1 MPESVTPS
9 ARNPWKLTAIG
20 MVLVAATALATG
32 IVVASRSKPEDKPV
46 AVQPAPAE
54 RARVEG
60 ARPVAAATAP
70 ARVPDQTIVKACNDQ
85 AAAAT
90 GPRDKTTEVVKD
102 GAVGALL
109 GAAVGAAGGAIAD
122 GGKGAGKGA
131 AIGGL
136 VGAGAGTLYGVNDN
150 RKHDA
155 AYREAYSGCLRARG
169 YTG

>member
-20 MVLVAATALATG
+20 MGLVAATAPATG

-109 GAAVGAAGGAIAD
+109 GAAVGAAGGGHPGGGKRGGQGGPD
-122 GGKGAGKGA
+122 GGPGGGGGGNPVRRGAQPRHHAPG
-131 AIGGL
+131 
-136 VGAGAGTLYGVNDN
+136 
-150 RKHDA
+150 
-155 AYREAYSGCLRARG
+155 
-169 YTG
+169 

>member
-1 MPESVTPS
+1 M
-9 ARNPWKLTAIG
+9 G
-20 MVLVAATALATG
+20 MGLVAATRRVTG
-32 IVVASRSKPEDKPV
+32 IGVASRSKPEDKPV

-109 GAAVGAAGGAIAD
+109 GAAEGGTGGAVTGAGQAGGE
-122 GGKGAGKGA
+122 GPP
-131 AIGGL
+131 IGGR
-136 VGAGAGTLYGVNDN
+136 VRGGGGAKA
-150 RKHDA
+150 
-155 AYREAYSGCLRARG
+155 
-169 YTG
+169 

>member
-9 ARNPWKLTAIG
+9 APHPWTLPALG
-20 MVLVAATALATG
+20 MGLVAATALATG

-109 GAAVGAAGGAIAD
+109 GAAGGAAGGGPPG
-122 GGKGAGKGA
+122 GGKRGGEGGAGG
-131 AIGGL
+131 
-136 VGAGAGTLYGVNDN
+136 GAGGGGRGDPGG
-150 RKHDA
+150 RDGK
-155 AYREAYSGCLRARG
+155 RARDG
-169 YTG
+169 A

>member
-1 MPESVTPS
+1 MPESLTP
-9 ARNPWKLTAIG
+9 AACNPGKLTAIG
-20 MVLVAATALATG
+20 MGLVAGRALATG
-32 IVVASRSKPEDKPV
+32 MVGGGRWKREDKPV

-85 AAAAT
+85 AAATT

-109 GAAVGAAGGAIAD
+109 GAAVGAAGGALAD
-122 GGKGAGKGA
+122 GGKRAGKGA
-131 AIGGL
+131 PVRGPGG
-136 VGAGAGTLYGVNDN
+136 GGAGTPCGGEEQPQHQGPD
-150 RKHDA
+150 
-155 AYREAYSGCLRARG
+155 
-169 YTG
+169 

>member
-20 MVLVAATALATG
+20 MGLVAATALATG

-54 RARVEG
+54 RAR
-60 ARPVAAATAP
+60 PVAAATAP

-85 AAAAT
+85 AAATT

-150 RKHDA
+150 RKHDER
-155 AYREAYSGCLRARG
+155 YREASGACMRSR
-169 YTG
+169 

>member
-9 ARNPWKLTAIG
+9 AGNPWRLTAIG
-20 MVLVAATALATG
+20 MGVVAATALATG
-32 IVVASRSKPEDKPV
+32 MVVASRSKPEDKPV

-90 GPRDKTTEVVKD
+90 GPRDKTTEGVKD
-102 GAVGALL
+102 GGGGALL
-109 GAAVGAAGGAIAD
+109 GAAGGR
-122 GGKGAGKGA
+122 GG
-131 AIGGL
+131 GGL
-136 VGAGAGTLYGVNDN
+136 PGRRRT
-150 RKHDA
+150 
-155 AYREAYSGCLRARG
+155 RG
-169 YTG
+169 GGGRH

>member
-20 MVLVAATALATG
+20 MGFVAATALATG

-109 GAAVGAAGGAIAD
+109 GAAVGAAGGALAGGGER
-122 GGKGAGKGA
+122 GGKGAPD
-131 AIGGL
+131 GGP
-136 VGAGAGTLYGVNDN
+136 GGGRAGNPVRGEDKPQHRGPDC
-150 RKHDA
+150 RGD
-155 AYREAYSGCLRARG
+155 SGRLRG
-169 YTG
+169 